1 MSICQEKDDMVS
13 VLQTTLDQNVEA
25 ATKDV
30 NVFYTSLYFKSLL
43 KKKIYIYISKEKNLT
58 DP

>member
-13 VLQTTLDQNVEA
+13 KLQAALDQNLEV

-30 NVFYTSLYFKSLL
+30 SL
-43 KKKIYIYISKEKNLT
+43 
-58 DP
+58 

>member
-13 VLQTTLDQNVEA
+13 KLQTALDQNVEA

-30 NVFYTSLYFKSLL
+30 SL
-43 KKKIYIYISKEKNLT
+43 
-58 DP
+58 